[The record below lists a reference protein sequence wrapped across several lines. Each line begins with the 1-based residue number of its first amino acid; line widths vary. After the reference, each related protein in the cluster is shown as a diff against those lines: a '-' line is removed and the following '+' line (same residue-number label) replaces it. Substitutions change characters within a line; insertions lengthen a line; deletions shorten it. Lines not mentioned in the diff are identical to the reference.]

1 MKHFY
6 LVQQL
11 ANIYQAQ
18 VIQVFGL
25 AVHGKG
31 EVDHVGR
38 TAKVAVRWKI
48 AAGKVLLGCDN
59 IINFLKDKFVPSKQ
73 THVFNEFTEQNLI

>member
-25 AVHGKG
+25 VVHGKG
-31 EVDHVGR
+31 EVGR

-59 IINFLKDKFVPSKQ
+59 IIDFLKDNFVPSKQ
-73 THVFNEFTEQNLI
+73 THILNEFTEQNLI